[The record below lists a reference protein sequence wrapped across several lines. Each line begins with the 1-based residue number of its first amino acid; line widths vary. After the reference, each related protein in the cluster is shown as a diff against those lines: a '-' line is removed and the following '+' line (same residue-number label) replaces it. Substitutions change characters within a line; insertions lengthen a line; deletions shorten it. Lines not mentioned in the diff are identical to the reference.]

1 MYLQPPPPPT
11 LSPPY
16 ICNAPCMGS
25 AGGGGNCGK
34 RIRNADHTFCCSLAF
49 ASLSTLQ
56 TSSVLCVPRNETA
69 GPRSQFPH
77 SCGRFIYSLDRGG
90 AVSFLGIFVS
100 IYLGGRIVKLQQ
112 NSNLYNPKSKLQ
124 YTPSVLITSCELSRR
139 LQITTAAFFGGFFS
153 FKKLC
158 QPIGRKDP
166 YMPSS

>member
-1 MYLQPPPPPT
+1 MPP
-11 LSPPY
+11 
-16 ICNAPCMGS
+16 AWG
-25 AGGGGNCGK
+25 AGRGELWKKNKK
-34 RIRNADHTFCCSLAF
+34 RWPHFLLSLAF
-49 ASLSTLQ
+49 ASLFTLQ
-56 TSSVLCVPRNETA
+56 TSSDLCVPRNETA

-77 SCGRFIYSLDRGG
+77 SCTCGRFIYSLDRGG
-90 AVSFLGIFVS
+90 AVSFLGLFVS